1 MNVGLH
7 FITGKGVQYTMKKDD
22 NHALFEEYYHAYY
35 EDIYKFC
42 LVKLNFKSE
51 YAEDCCQNV
60 FLTLYRKL
68 SEGITVEKPRAYLYT
83 IAGNLIHK
91 AYDELR
97 KGDTDAL
104 ERLDTPQYSVN
115 VEDAVD
121 SKMTL
126 EAMRAMLTEEEMRL
140 IQLRYEEGYSL
151 DELAAMLH
159 LSKMTLSKR
168 LYRIRQKIRNEV
180 KQ

>member
-1 MNVGLH
+1 MNSR
-7 FITGKGVQYTMKKDD
+7 D
-22 NHALFEEYYHAYY
+22 NHALFEQYYHAYY

-42 LVKLNFKSE
+42 LVKLHFKSE

-60 FLTLYRKL
+60 FMTLYRKL
-68 SEGITVEKPRAYLYT
+68 SEGISVENPRAYLYT

-91 AYDELR
+91 TYAEIR
-97 KGDTDAL
+97 KGDTDEL
-104 ERLDTPQYSVN
+104 TQLDTPQYSVN

-126 EAMRAMLTEEEMRL
+126 EEMKALLTEEELHL

-151 DELAAMLH
+151 DEMAAMLQ
-159 LSKMTLSKR
+159 LSKVTLSKR

-180 KQ
+180 KR